1 MEFEDENKECPYCRE
16 ENPEYLEGGKDFGDD
31 SSAVISLGYGNY
43 IEVEIWTGAFTPNP
57 ESHGLSIPITNCPR
71 CKRDL

>member
-1 MEFEDENKECPYCRE
+1 MEFEDENKECP
-16 ENPEYLEGGKDFGDD
+16 KDFGDD

-43 IEVEIWTGAFTPNP
+43 IEVEIWTGAFTSNP
-57 ESHGLSIPITNCPR
+57 ERHGMSIPITNCPR